1 MPPDALPFLE
11 WFVRSPW
18 GLTFAL
24 LWGALWG
31 SFANVCVYRLPKG
44 QSLLRPSSR
53 CPSCHA
59 PIAWFDNI
67 PVLGFVLLLGRCRRC
82 RAKIGW
88 RYPLVELLS
97 AGLTAALFVRFVD
110 GDQGSLPT
118 QLAHFV
124 VYGHFA
130 LVMLVLSAIDLE
142 HLLLPDRV
150 TLPSTLVFFAAG
162 RLLSDVRLADALIGA
177 LVGYGVIWL
186 ISEAYYRLT
195 GREGLGL
202 GDGKLLALVG
212 ITLGWQALPWTVCL
226 GSVLG
231 SLIAIPWLW
240 LRKRRDQTETL
251 RHVAVPFGPFLALG
265 ALLYLLFLHG
275 RSLDELAQYMPGL

>member
-24 LWGALWG
+24 IWGALWG
-31 SFANVCVYRLPKG
+31 SFANVCIYRLPKG
-44 QSLLRPSSR
+44 LSLLRPASR
-53 CPSCHA
+53 CPLCHT
-59 PIAWFDNI
+59 PIAWYDNI
-67 PVLGFVLLLGRCRRC
+67 PVLSFVLLRGKCRRC
-82 RAKIGW
+82 QVRIGW

-97 AGLTAALFVRFVD
+97 AGLTAAVFVRFVD
-110 GDQGSLPT
+110 SDRGELPT

-124 VYGHFA
+124 VYGYFA
-130 LVMLVLSAIDLE
+130 LVLLVLSAIDLE
-142 HLLLPDRV
+142 HMLLPDRV
-150 TLPSTLVFFAAG
+150 TLPSMLAFFCAG
-162 RLLSDVRLADALIGA
+162 RLLADVRWMDALLGMVA
-177 LVGYGVIWL
+177 GYGVIWL
-186 ISEAYYRLT
+186 IAEAYYRLT

-212 ITLGWQALPWTVCL
+212 SALGWQALPWTVCL

-240 LRKRRDQTETL
+240 LRKRQDPTQTL
-251 RHVAVPFGPFLALG
+251 RHIAVPFGPFLALG
-265 ALLYLLFLHG
+265 AVVYLLLLHG
-275 RSLDELAQYMPGL
+275 RSLDELARYVPGL

>member
-31 SFANVCVYRLPKG
+31 SFANVCIYRLPKG

-67 PVLGFVLLLGRCRRC
+67 PVLGFVLLRGRCRRC

-110 GDQGSLPT
+110 GNQGSLPT
-118 QLAHFV
+118 QLAHVV

-130 LVMLVLSAIDLE
+130 LVLLVLSAIDLE